1 MGSRAFVSV
10 DETPTDTLRE
20 MRTAR
25 ELPQPQSAIRRL
37 RQRKYDNEWDV
48 KFMCI
53 SQGYFYIIHLYD
65 VSIKAHRI
73 VTSYKCTLC
82 KLSPKNKIEG
92 IERKRHR

>member
-37 RQRKYDNEWDV
+37 LKRKQDNDNGHSFAAAKIKKQGTGSIQR
-48 KFMCI
+48 
-53 SQGYFYIIHLYD
+53 
-65 VSIKAHRI
+65 
-73 VTSYKCTLC
+73 
-82 KLSPKNKIEG
+82 
-92 IERKRHR
+92 